1 MQSKILFCFLVALAI
16 GLVSCNV
23 AHRRYD
29 SCSDEGR
36 VSRGY
41 GYGHGQ
47 GRYGFNGWGA
57 GRGYGGN
64 GQGSRYG
71 GRRNFDLGRNNAK
84 AARSASWER
93 VDMPR
98 WKKYSTMKPTH
109 TKYARV
115 SPDGHVKNWG
125 QAHSSGK

>member
-16 GLVSCNV
+16 GLASCNV
-23 AHRRYD
+23 VRRSD

-57 GRGYGGN
+57 GRGYGGY

-71 GRRNFDLGRNNAK
+71 GRRNFDLGRNK
-84 AARSASWER
+84 AESARGASWER
-93 VDMPR
+93 PAMPR
-98 WKKYSTMKPTH
+98 YKKYSTMKPTAN
-109 TKYARV
+109 KYHNV
-115 SPDGHVKNWG
+115 SPDGNVKSWG
-125 QAHSSGK
+125 SSSSSGK